1 LELFLRTASTPI
13 VYCAIDEII
22 STSNHAPEGFEEF
35 LEELVELDIPCVW
48 VTSRNRMQMDATIRK
63 FGHSNPFIGEGGCG
77 VFVPADY
84 FHLKPSKTTRMGRFI
99 CIPAAT
105 PQPAAAE
112 ALDQLASDTGV
123 TVVPLRALSP
133 RELSQN
139 TGFAQ
144 REAELVRQRDFD
156 ELFFF
161 AGTSE
166 VELQRFQKEAAQR
179 KWTLRPRGST
189 LWSLSIGPD
198 LRACIK
204 ELSLLYDRALRGH
217 ATTIALATEG
227 DATELFPCCDRSI
240 LLSAGASSRSGSSS
254 GTTGSEAKILSIAS
268 TRAWE
273 QVLEQIKGK
282 RV

>member
-1 LELFLRTASTPI
+1 LRTASTPI

-22 STSNHAPEGFEEF
+22 STSNHAPAGFDEF

-48 VTSRNRMQMDATIRK
+48 VTSRNRMQLDATIRK

-99 CIPAAT
+99 CIPVAT

-112 ALDQLASDTGV
+112 ALDQLAADTGV

-144 REAELVRQRDFD
+144 REAELLRQRDFD

-166 VELQRFQKEAAQR
+166 AELQKFRDEAALR
-179 KWTLRPRGST
+179 KLTLRPRGST
-189 LWSLSIGPD
+189 LWSLSVGPD
-198 LRACIK
+198 MCSCVKA
-204 ELSLLYDRALRGH
+204 LSLLYDRALRGH
-217 ATTIALATEG
+217 ASSVALGTEEK
-227 DATELFPCCDRSI
+227 DADLFPCCHRSI
-240 LLSAGASSRSGSSS
+240 LLSAGTSSAANSSRVE
-254 GTTGSEAKILSIAS
+254 TGSAAKILSIAS

-273 QVLEQIKGK
+273 EVLEQIKRK
-282 RV
+282 RA